1 MDITKIMNKGRLAIL
16 VAFFSLCFSS
26 VAISSQTLDVIV
38 MAIFGDMVILKV
50 DGTRHKLKVGDKT
63 PQGITLLE
71 VDYDTVVLKVNN
83 KKSSHKLGGQVSFGN
98 RGNDKSKTIKNPIA
112 KIWPRNDMYVTQ
124 GAINDF
130 SVQFM
135 VDTGATWI
143 AMSETVAKR
152 LGINYYRGKAGYAGT
167 ASGVAPI
174 YKITLDKVKV
184 GDIELRNVPAA
195 VISGY
200 GSHQVLLGNSFL
212 KRCEITRTK
221 QVMILKKKY

>member
-1 MDITKIMNKGRLAIL
+1 MDRAKNYKKVSLTVLVLFFIFNISLAH
-16 VAFFSLCFSS
+16 A
-26 VAISSQTLDVIV
+26 TDVIV

-63 PQGITLLE
+63 PEGISLVE
-71 VDYDTVVLKVNN
+71 VDFDTVVLESNN
-83 KKSSHKLGGQVSFGN
+83 KKSKHKLGGHVSFG
-98 RGNDKSKTIKNPIA
+98 RRSSDKSKNLKNLTA
-112 KIWPRNDMYVTQ
+112 KIWPQNDMYITH
-124 GAINDF
+124 GSINNF

-143 AMSETVAKR
+143 AMGETVAKR

-174 YKITLDKVKV
+174 YKINLDSVKV

-221 QVMILKKKY
+221 QVMILKKK